1 MSSKKLSYNIAVL
14 GLSNLADRAFLYV
27 LFLFIA
33 RYLGPDVY
41 GSFYTAFVFANLA
54 YITSE
59 LGLHAVLVREVAR
72 DKAHAS
78 YYLSSTIGIR
88 IFALILITFIIWLFL
103 KTGHLPEQPLF
114 IVYALI
120 PYFVLSY
127 LSQPFTGILR
137 AHEQMGRI
145 AFINIVERSFV
156 TVAGITFLIL
166 GSTIWVIPILFS
178 VGALIRLALAYQQ
191 VLLHIKDIKIVWDLN
206 VWKKILKSSYM
217 IGVFMAASLYAQ
229 RIDIILA
236 SMLSDDQVALGYYT
250 ASHTIIAVLT
260 LPALV
265 FSQAFYPR
273 LSMLFTKDKKS
284 FLKLS
289 VKAAFF
295 LLAGELI
302 ISIFAFIFAEPFI
315 ELIYGQQYIN
325 SAPIFR
331 ILLFAVPLIAFTSFV
346 QWVGIAANKSKMVV
360 GLLLIT
366 TTIIIV
372 LSLLLVPVS
381 GVDGAALSLVV
392 ASSVGAILSILLLFL
407 LRAEVR

>member
-1 MSSKKLSYNIAVL
+1 MSSKNLTFNIAVL
-14 GLSNLADRAFLYV
+14 GLSNLADRTFLYI

-33 RYLGPDVY
+33 RHLGPDVY

-78 YYLSSTIGIR
+78 YYLSRTIGIR
-88 IFALILITFIIWLFL
+88 VAALTLVTLIIWLFL
-103 KTGHLPEQPLF
+103 KTGYLPEQPLLL
-114 IVYALI
+114 VYALI
-120 PYFVLSY
+120 PYFILSY

-145 AFINIVERSFV
+145 AFINIVERSIV
-156 TVAGITFLIL
+156 TAAGITLLVL
-166 GSTIWVIPILFS
+166 GSAIWVIPIIFS
-178 VGALIRLALAYQQ
+178 VGVLIRLALAYQQ
-191 VLLHIKDIKIVWDLN
+191 VIVHIKNINIVWDLDE
-206 VWKKILKSSYM
+206 WKKILKSSYL
-217 IGVFMAASLYAQ
+217 IGVFMAAALYAQ
-229 RIDIILA
+229 RVDIILA

-273 LSMLFTKDKKS
+273 LSMLFTADKKG

-289 VKAAFF
+289 LIAVCI
-295 LLAGELI
+295 LVAGEFI
-302 ISIFAFIFAEPFI
+302 ISILAYNFAEPFI
-315 ELIYGQQYIN
+315 ELIYGEQYID
-325 SAPIFR
+325 SAPLFR
-331 ILLFAVPLIAFTSFV
+331 TLLIAVPLIAFTSFV

-366 TTIIIV
+366 TATIIGFGIF
-372 LSLLLVPVS
+372 LVPAS
-381 GVDGAALSLVV
+381 GVDGAALSLVI
-392 ASSVGAILSILLLFL
+392 ASGVGAILSILLLFL
-407 LRAEVR
+407 LRADLQ